1 MCSRYRRITPRG
13 GWRCPTDPSSLRSV
27 VASDTIS
34 RLRRE
39 RTHVPNWPFMTP
51 SASFNSFASDGGI
64 CHKIPPRVKVGVAVK
79 ANQQELI
86 TTGLGS

>member
-1 MCSRYRRITPRG
+1 MSNR
-13 GWRCPTDPSSLRSV
+13 SSLRSV
-27 VASDTIS
+27 VVSDTIS

-39 RTHVPNWPFMTP
+39 RTHVANWPFMTP
-51 SASFNSFASDGGI
+51 NVSFNSFAADGGF
-64 CHKIPPRVKVGVAVK
+64 CHKIPQRVKVGVAAK